1 MPERSKD
8 RFSRSFD
15 TTGYVTVLAQE
26 PGKASFAGALLSP
39 GSPLLTAGTR
49 LIAAGRWVLAT
60 RSRWLSWVVYLLSA
74 AAFAYVLSNLRWS
87 ELSHDIAHLIWG
99 PIVLAVIL
107 AITPRL
113 LQAIRWKYLLRP
125 VHARFHWLLES
136 IYVATLANGV
146 LPLSPGDLIRGMM
159 VARRA
164 RTTAVRVLSSEAV
177 ERVSDGAALV
187 LLVWFATRGLK
198 VPSGLQMGL
207 LALEVGVAVA
217 LVGGL
222 VLNLQHERLRDVIT
236 AFSPSRRATR
246 WLKTASLDALAGTG
260 GVKAWVMPASV
271 FSGLGIF
278 ILQAISLWLL
288 LIAYHINLSLLQ
300 GGALF
305 AIITLGTVLPNAP
318 ANIGSWQFF
327 CVLGLRLFGVPTA
340 EAAGFSLVAYAI
352 WTIPPVLMG
361 GVALAFSPL
370 SWKEI
375 RKAAP
380 APGSPVP
387 GALTPSSIAPGSLVP
402 ASLAPGSATP
412 GSGR

>member
-1 MPERSKD
+1 LLKNGQD
-8 RFSRSFD
+8 RPSRSFD
-15 TTGYVTVLAQE
+15 TCGYDTVSAEEPKKTPLA
-26 PGKASFAGALLSP
+26 SALVP
-39 GSPLLTAGTR
+39 TDGPV
-49 LIAAGRWVLAT
+49 LIACARVVATGRWLVAT
-60 RSRWLSWVVYLLSA
+60 RSKWLTWVVYLFSA

-87 ELSHDIAHLIWG
+87 ELSHDLAHLIWW
-99 PIVLAVIL
+99 PIVLAVVL

-217 LVGGL
+217 LVAGL
-222 VLNLQHERLRDVIT
+222 VLNLQHKRLRDVIT
-236 AFSPSRRATR
+236 AFSPSRKATR

-260 GVKAWVMPASV
+260 GVKAWVMPASI
-271 FSGLGIF
+271 FSGLGILV
-278 ILQAISLWLL
+278 LQAIALWLL

-327 CVLGLRLFGVPTA
+327 CVLGLRLFGVSPA

-370 SWKEI
+370 SWKDI
-375 RKAAP
+375 RKASPTAGSLALGPP
-380 APGSPVP
+380 APGSLAQ
-387 GALTPSSIAPGSLVP
+387 GSIAPGSL
-402 ASLAPGSATP
+402 APGSVMP
-412 GSGR
+412 DSGV